1 MLWFLTNGLPHR
13 YLLTL
18 STTHRSQYA
27 LRIKN
32 LGVTVSNDLSW
43 NSHILHVTSAA
54 LRLVRQLHRAIPSP
68 SITMIK
74 QLYVTLIRPKIEY
87 AQPAISPSVTALS
100 QLERVQRKCT
110 KWGVLRHM
118 SYTKRL
124 EILQLPTIAERRLR
138 GDNIQMFKYFTKEHI
153 INWINPPIHSSRTT
167 RQHHLKYS
175 TEQIHHHTSTS
186 RFTFLPIRVATN
198 WNSHPH
204 HLAECTTINEFKKD
218 YDLLYHANLLPKKKD
233 SQAPVLQL

>member
-1 MLWFLTNGLPHR
+1 MIFDKRPPSSLPT
-13 YLLTL
+13 YTINNTQIPIC
-18 STTHRSQYA
+18 TT
-27 LRIKN
+27 IKN

-68 SITMIK
+68 SIAMIK

-100 QLERVQRKCT
+100 QLERLQRKCT

-124 EILQLPTIAERRLR
+124 
-138 GDNIQMFKYFTKEHI
+138 
-153 INWINPPIHSSRTT
+153 
-167 RQHHLKYS
+167 
-175 TEQIHHHTSTS
+175 
-186 RFTFLPIRVATN
+186 
-198 WNSHPH
+198 
-204 HLAECTTINEFKKD
+204 
-218 YDLLYHANLLPKKKD
+218 
-233 SQAPVLQL
+233 